1 MVLAFAWI
9 PLRVPSEEGTGD
21 DRFGSKKFFQEVVK
35 SWYSIEYNYLF
46 ILFNFVTWQGIFITF
61 EHVKNIGND

>member
-1 MVLAFAWI
+1 MK
-9 PLRVPSEEGTGD
+9 EG
-21 DRFGSKKFFQEVVK
+21 QEMIDLVARNFSRKYIVK
-35 SWYSIEYNYLF
+35 SSYSIEYNYLF